1 MINRSIAQLNTI
13 TLPKR
18 EYSRLKQ
25 QAKAYRDIIAR
36 MFEMPL
42 RDTINEVVSDF
53 RSSNLYTDEFLID
66 LEDGLRKSSYAK

>member
-1 MINRSIAQLNTI
+1 MSNHTTQQSVV
-13 TLPKR
+13 TLPQR

-25 QAKAYRDIIAR
+25 QAKAYRILIAK

-42 RDTINEVVSDF
+42 RDSVDEVVSDF
-53 RSSNLYTDEFLID
+53 RSTNLYTDEFLID